1 MTDIY
6 DGATT
11 SATPQHHTNP
21 MRFRPMAEKQFN
33 SEREEYGNLYLIFD
47 GDAAERF
54 LAALDPSTDR
64 FTFQT
69 FDDSKKRKAEGLAC
83 VRHGTLQRWGAD
95 LCKLNAEGAGIF
107 ITVNATT
114 LAGRRIADNV
124 KRVRALFV
132 DFDKAGPLPTFHVK
146 PHIIVESSQ
155 QKFHAYWLVK
165 DCPLDQF
172 TVIQERLIKHYG
184 SDPVPKDLPRV
195 MRLPGFFHRKDDAIP
210 FRSRLIE
217 ANDDK
222 AYALAEVM
230 AGISTEEKSNGVG
243 ASNDSNPFEAF
254 GASNDS
260 NPWTAAREARL
271 RSALDAIPTD
281 EATLN
286 AKGFTRRDG
295 TSVGSHGIWID
306 IGRAIERLG
315 WGDKGLSIWR
325 DWSKKSSEYNESGL
339 RIQWQSFGRTRSEDE
354 SITIGTVFWYAQGFG
369 WRDRTKIP
377 NSPTIVPQP
386 YVCKDPKTLP
396 RRDWLYGYFLIR
408 KYVGVDFAPGG
419 TGKSNHS
426 FVEAC
431 AMASGKNLL
440 GVQPRHRLRV
450 WYWNLEDTPD
460 EIDKRIEAI
469 RIQYKL
475 KSEDIDDHLFVNHGR
490 LTPLVIGV
498 TDKDGSRIIKPVVD
512 NLIAAIREAQID
524 VVIVDPFVSSHRIPE
539 NDNTAIDMIAKEWSI
554 VCEEGDCAVR
564 LTHHTRK
571 GDQEITSDSGR
582 GASALR
588 DAGRIC
594 RVFNLMTKDEAAK
607 VGIEG
612 EKRRRYYRTYDDKR
626 NMAPPA
632 EKSDWFYL
640 ESVWLDNAQDPL
652 NPLDRG
658 DSVGVTTP
666 WAWPDDTARVTQTDF
681 EECREVIQTGRW
693 RHSPQANDWVGNAIA
708 DALGL
713 DPENPAHY
721 QRIKHIIA
729 KWLTEGKLVKVK
741 DKDEN
746 RKDKWYVEAP

>member
-1 MTDIY
+1 MTTNITSDEQRNDYVIGP
-6 DGATT
+6 DG
-11 SATPQHHTNP
+11 
-21 MRFRPMAEKQFN
+21 
-33 SEREEYGNLYLIFD
+33 
-47 GDAAERF
+47 
-54 LAALDPSTDR
+54 
-64 FTFQT
+64 
-69 FDDSKKRKAEGLAC
+69 
-83 VRHGTLQRWGAD
+83 VRYEID
-95 LCKLNAEGAGIF
+95 
-107 ITVNATT
+107 
-114 LAGRRIADNV
+114 
-124 KRVRALFV
+124 
-132 DFDKAGPLPTFHVK
+132 
-146 PHIIVESSQ
+146 
-155 QKFHAYWLVK
+155 
-165 DCPLDQF
+165 
-172 TVIQERLIKHYG
+172 
-184 SDPVPKDLPRV
+184 
-195 MRLPGFFHRKDDAIP
+195 
-210 FRSRLIE
+210 
-217 ANDDK
+217 
-222 AYALAEVM
+222 
-230 AGISTEEKSNGVG
+230 
-243 ASNDSNPFEAF
+243 
-254 GASNDS
+254 
-260 NPWTAAREARL
+260 REA
-271 RSALDAIPTD
+271 T
-281 EATLN
+281 EW
-286 AKGFTRRDG
+286 
-295 TSVGSHGIWID
+295 V
-306 IGRAIERLG
+306 
-315 WGDKGLSIWR
+315 WR
-325 DWSKKSSEYNESGL
+325 DWSKLSPKYNEDGL
-339 RIQWQSFGRTRSEDE
+339 RTNWNSFRRQRSNGNAENHV
-354 SITIGTVFWYAQGFG
+354 TIATIYHYAKAFG
-369 WRDRTKIP
+369 WGAEEATKTTAFV
-377 NSPTIVPQP
+377 PTA

-396 RRDWLYGYFLIR
+396 RRDWLYGTFLIR
-408 KYVGVDFAPGG
+408 KYVAVDFAPGG

-440 GVQPRHRLRV
+440 GVKPKGRLKV

-460 EIDKRIEAI
+460 EIVKRIEAI

-475 KSEDIDDHLFVNHGR
+475 KPEDLDGWLFADHGR
-490 LTPLVIGV
+490 STPLVIGV
-498 TDKDGSRIIKPVVD
+498 ADKDGSRIVKPVVN
-512 NLIAAIREAQID
+512 NLIAAIRETHID

-652 NPLDRG
+652 NPLDHG

-713 DPENPAHY
+713 DLENPAHY

-729 KWLTEGKLVKVK
+729 KWLTEGKLVKIK
-741 DKDEN
+741 GKDES